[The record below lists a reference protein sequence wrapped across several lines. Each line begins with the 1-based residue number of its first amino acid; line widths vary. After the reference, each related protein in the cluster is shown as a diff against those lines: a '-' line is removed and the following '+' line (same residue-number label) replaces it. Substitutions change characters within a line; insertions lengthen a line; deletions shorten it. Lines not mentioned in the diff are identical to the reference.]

1 MTRTT
6 HVPATRSNLLR
17 YARRLEQVR
26 RGAALLNRKR
36 QALVAELF
44 ARARTAMTSRETIDA
59 HARRAWSLAWQ
70 ALAAYGSDGVMP
82 LDWPTREIDVE
93 LDEIDLWGIRAA
105 ELVSRPTLVRS
116 LAARGLSP
124 GPGEA
129 SSHEAARAFETLL
142 EQVLDAAPR
151 EHAMR
156 RLGHALSQTTRLAN
170 TLEQRVA
177 VRLASDLADIRR
189 ALSEREREE
198 HLRIKHL
205 IRRRSR
211 AASEEIQQAHER
223 GVAPVRPV
231 AVTG

>member
-17 YARRLEQVR
+17 YARRLDQIR
-26 RGAALLNRKR
+26 RGATLLNRKR

-44 ARARTAMTSRETIDA
+44 ARARTAVTSRETIDV
-59 HARRAWSLAWQ
+59 HARRAWSLVWL
-70 ALAAYGSDGVMP
+70 ALSSTGSDGVMP
-82 LDWPTREIDVE
+82 LGWPTREIDVE
-93 LDEIDLWGIRAA
+93 LKGVALWGVGAA
-105 ELVSRPTLVRS
+105 ELVKRPTLVRS
-116 LAARGLSP
+116 LAARGVLP

-129 SSHEAARAFETLL
+129 LSHEAARAFEALL
-142 EQVLDAAPR
+142 EQVLDAAPK

-156 RLGHALSQTTRLAN
+156 RLGQAVSQTTRLVN

-177 VRLASDLADIRR
+177 VRLAADLAEIRR

-205 IRRRSR
+205 IKRRHAHR
-211 AASEEIQQAHER
+211 ASK
-223 GVAPVRPV
+223 G
-231 AVTG
+231 

>member
-17 YARRLEQVR
+17 YTRRLDQVR

-36 QALVAELF
+36 QALIAELF
-44 ARARTAMTSRETIDA
+44 ARARTAVTSRETIDV
-59 HARRAWSLAWQ
+59 HARRAWSLVWL
-70 ALAAYGSDGVMP
+70 ALSSTGSDGLRP
-82 LDWPTREIDVE
+82 LGWPTREIDVE
-93 LDEIDLWGIRAA
+93 LNGVDLWGIRAA
-105 ELVSRPTLVRS
+105 ELVNRPTLVRG
-116 LAARGLSP
+116 LAARGILP

-129 SSHEAARAFETLL
+129 SSHEAARAFEALL
-142 EQVLDAAPR
+142 EQVLDAAPK

-156 RLGHALSQTTRLAN
+156 RLGQALSHTTRLVN

-177 VRLASDLADIRR
+177 VSLAADLAEIRR

-205 IRRRSR
+205 IKRRHDQR
-211 AASEEIQQAHER
+211 AVVYGDRH
-223 GVAPVRPV
+223 PD
-231 AVTG
+231 

>member
-17 YARRLEQVR
+17 YTRRLDQVR

-36 QALVAELF
+36 QALIAELF
-44 ARARTAMTSRETIDA
+44 ARARTAVISRETIDV
-59 HARRAWSLAWQ
+59 HARNAWSLVWL
-70 ALAAYGSDGVMP
+70 ALSSTGSDSLTP
-82 LDWPTREIDVE
+82 LGWPRREIDVE
-93 LDEIDLWGIRAA
+93 LNGVYLWGIRAA
-105 ELVSRPTLVRS
+105 ELVDRPTLVRS
-116 LAARGLSP
+116 LGARGILP

-129 SSHEAARAFETLL
+129 SSHEAARAFEALL
-142 EQVLDAAPR
+142 EQVLDAAPK

-156 RLGHALSQTTRLAN
+156 RLGQALSHTTRLVN

-177 VRLASDLADIRR
+177 VSLAADLAEIRR

-205 IRRRSR
+205 IKRRR
-211 AASEEIQQAHER
+211 AARVSCER
-223 GVAPVRPV
+223 HG
-231 AVTG
+231 

>member
-6 HVPATRSNLLR
+6 HAPATRSNLLR

-26 RGAALLNRKR
+26 KGAALLNRKR

-44 ARARTAMTSRETIDA
+44 ARARPAVTSREAIDA
-59 HARRAWSLAWQ
+59 QARRAWSLLWF
-70 ALAAYGSDGVMP
+70 ALSSTGSDGLAP
-82 LDWPTREIDVE
+82 LGWPTREIDVQLKE
-93 LDEIDLWGIRAA
+93 VELWGIRSA
-105 ELVSRPTLVRS
+105 ELVNGPTLIRS
-116 LAARGLSP
+116 LAARGLLP

-129 SSHEAARAFETLL
+129 SSHEAARAFEALL
-142 EQVLDAAPR
+142 EQVLEAAPR

-156 RLGHALSQTTRLAN
+156 SLGQALSQTTRRVN

-177 VRLASDLADIRR
+177 VRLAADLSDIQR

-205 IRRRSR
+205 IARRRAARR
-211 AASEEIQQAHER
+211 AS
-223 GVAPVRPV
+223 PS
-231 AVTG
+231 

>member
-6 HVPATRSNLLR
+6 HAPATRSNLLR

-26 RGAALLNRKR
+26 KGAALLNRKR

-44 ARARTAMTSRETIDA
+44 ARARPAVTSREAIDA
-59 HARRAWSLAWQ
+59 QARRAWSLVWL
-70 ALAAYGSDGVMP
+70 ALSSTGSDGLAP
-82 LDWPTREIDVE
+82 LGWPTREIEVQLKEVE
-93 LDEIDLWGIRAA
+93 LWGIRAV
-105 ELVSRPTLVRS
+105 ELVSRPMLVRS
-116 LAARGLSP
+116 LAARGMLP
-124 GPGEA
+124 AQGETA
-129 SSHEAARAFETLL
+129 GHEAARGFEALL

-156 RLGHALSQTTRLAN
+156 RLGQALSQTTRRVN

-177 VRLASDLADIRR
+177 VRLVADLAEIRR

-205 IRRRSR
+205 IARRR
-211 AASEEIQQAHER
+211 AAR
-223 GVAPVRPV
+223 DAPRS
-231 AVTG
+231 

>member
-6 HVPATRSNLLR
+6 HVAATRSNLLR

-44 ARARTAMTSRETIDA
+44 ARARPAMTSRETIDA
-59 HARRAWSLAWQ
+59 QARRAWSLVW
-70 ALAAYGSDGVMP
+70 LAISAIGSDGLTP
-82 LDWPTREIDVE
+82 LGWPTREIDVE
-93 LDEIDLWGIRAA
+93 LNEVDLWGIRAA
-105 ELVSRPTLVRS
+105 ELIDRPTLVRS
-116 LAARGLSP
+116 LSARGILP
-124 GPGEA
+124 VAGEA
-129 SSHEAARAFETLL
+129 SSHEAGRAFEALL
-142 EQVLDAAPR
+142 EQVLDAAPK

-156 RLGHALSQTTRLAN
+156 RLGQALSHTTRLVN

-177 VRLASDLADIRR
+177 VSLADDLADIRR

-205 IRRRSR
+205 IARRR
-211 AASEEIQQAHER
+211 AAR
-223 GVAPVRPV
+223 GALRFVK
-231 AVTG
+231 G